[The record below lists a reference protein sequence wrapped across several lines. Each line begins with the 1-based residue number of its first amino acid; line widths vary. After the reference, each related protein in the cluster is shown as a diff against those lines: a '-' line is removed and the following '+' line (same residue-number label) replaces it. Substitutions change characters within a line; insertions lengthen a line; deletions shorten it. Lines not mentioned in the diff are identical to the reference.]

1 MTSTPKRLYRE
12 HLETLQTSLASPPT
26 GGPAGNYHTFE
37 FLRVTQNEKGPTLA
51 WEEHQY
57 TCAMR
62 GGCCSLSL
70 RERCI
75 PLANGKRKQG
85 GELATHVQ
93 QRHRRIM
100 VACLVV
106 ERNPGVD
113 MQMVHLRSCCQRR
126 AHKHVV
132 QLLAVHI
139 VQIRVPLRGCNPS
152 DLVEILQPRFSQER
166 FKRLCK
172 GELVKVAGNNDLGG
186 GVFG

>member
-1 MTSTPKRLYRE
+1 MDPRSLRHNQSITENKAKDVQFSGASTPLQPLNTNQASRPDSKSKSESANPPPHSSTTLDEMTSTPKRLYRE

-62 GGCCSLSL
+62 GGCCSLPL

-85 GELATHVQ
+85 GVYGHCTA
-93 QRHRRIM
+93 
-100 VACLVV
+100 
-106 ERNPGVD
+106 
-113 MQMVHLRSCCQRR
+113 
-126 AHKHVV
+126 
-132 QLLAVHI
+132 
-139 VQIRVPLRGCNPS
+139 
-152 DLVEILQPRFSQER
+152 
-166 FKRLCK
+166 KRLCCNLFYGCYKPDSQLPEIDPALLK
-172 GELVKVAGNNDLGG
+172 GVG
-186 GVFG
+186 